1 MKLSYG
7 NANCLFAL
15 LSRATQVAK
24 SKSACPDFI
33 YRHDICAIY
42 IFEGVEVLIALSVNR
57 NSLRNCRQFVAK
69 NNRTNTPNFS
79 IVFVVLCASMCV
91 AKVSITIALDCLD
104 NCAICRML
112 MLGGSKASV
121 INFQNVKTI
130 KARNKFSTWQH
141 RNESL
146 QSAGEER
153 GGRGER
159 GLFNMSFDY

>member
-1 MKLSYG
+1 MKLSNG

-69 NNRTNTPNFS
+69 NNKTNTPNIRLFLLFFARRCVWQKYRLQLHS
-79 IVFVVLCASMCV
+79 IV
-91 AKVSITIALDCLD
+91 
-104 NCAICRML
+104 
-112 MLGGSKASV
+112 
-121 INFQNVKTI
+121 
-130 KARNKFSTWQH
+130 
-141 RNESL
+141 
-146 QSAGEER
+146 
-153 GGRGER
+153 
-159 GLFNMSFDY
+159 

>member
-1 MKLSYG
+1 MYQTIFGIRKQHFCLLDRFVSPIIYPNKLKLSNG

-42 IFEGVEVLIALSVNR
+42 IFGGVEVLIALSVNR
-57 NSLRNCRQFVAK
+57 NSLGNCRQFVAK
-69 NNRTNTPNFS
+69 NNRTNTPKFS

-104 NCAICRML
+104 NCAICRC
-112 MLGGSKASV
+112 
-121 INFQNVKTI
+121 
-130 KARNKFSTWQH
+130 
-141 RNESL
+141 
-146 QSAGEER
+146 
-153 GGRGER
+153 
-159 GLFNMSFDY
+159 